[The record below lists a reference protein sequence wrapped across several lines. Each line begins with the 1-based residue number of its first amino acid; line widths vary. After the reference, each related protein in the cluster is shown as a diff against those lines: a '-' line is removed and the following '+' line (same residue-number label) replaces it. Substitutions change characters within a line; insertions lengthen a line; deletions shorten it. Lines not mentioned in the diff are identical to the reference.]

1 MKLPNSAM
9 CTAGACNPDI
19 LPDKTPFSLSAIL
32 HLVLYTMPVFRRLG
46 REELL
51 MASPTTFNHFDVEN
65 MARNFY
71 KYNIIERVITKS
83 WWEWHHPLPPFH
95 PIDMKIFGRH
105 FFRSYPWFHTIDIV
119 WFFFCKNSWQTN
131 FLHIDSF

>member
-1 MKLPNSAM
+1 M

-71 KYNIIERVITKS
+71 K
-83 WWEWHHPLPPFH
+83 
-95 PIDMKIFGRH
+95 
-105 FFRSYPWFHTIDIV
+105 
-119 WFFFCKNSWQTN
+119 
-131 FLHIDSF
+131 